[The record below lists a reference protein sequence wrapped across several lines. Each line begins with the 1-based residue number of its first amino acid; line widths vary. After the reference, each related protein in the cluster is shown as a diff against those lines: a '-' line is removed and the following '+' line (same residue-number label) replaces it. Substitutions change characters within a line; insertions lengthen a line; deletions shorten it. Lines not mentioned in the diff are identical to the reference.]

1 MIEFIKLSFSY
12 KDFEKGALH
21 ELHLSIPKGQCIL
34 LCGASGC
41 GKTTVTRLVNGLKVF
56 MKL

>member
-12 KDFEKGALH
+12 KESAKGSLR
-21 ELHLSIPKGQCIL
+21 EVHLDIPKGQCVL

-41 GKTTVTRLVNGLKVF
+41 GDNAIMMIVQ
-56 MKL
+56 